1 MAVSH
6 YPSLYQINT
15 RVRHRRF
22 SRDQG
27 RTAGIDEWPDDEW
40 QDIAEQGFDWLWL
53 LGVWQTGQA
62 GAQVSRSHE
71 SWQAGFQASLADL
84 SEDDICGSCFAVVR
98 YQTAD
103 ELGGDE
109 ALARVRKKLNE
120 RGLKLML
127 DFVPNHTA
135 LDHLWVQEHP
145 EFYIQG
151 SKKDLEREPQNFI
164 ELETRQGKQV
174 FAYGRDPYFDGW
186 PDALQLDY
194 SNPKVQE
201 SMIGELLVIAERCD
215 GVRCDMAML
224 ILPEVFERTWGKR
237 IELFWPKAIAAVRE
251 RFPDF
256 VLLAEV
262 YWDLEW
268 TLQQQGFDYTYD
280 KRLYDRLRDRVG
292 RPVREH
298 LVAGLDFQSKLARF
312 LENHDEPRAAE
323 TFPQDAHEAAAIV
336 TFLSPGLRF
345 FHDGQ
350 LTGNSVQIPIHLC
363 RGPEETADRRLS
375 EFYSDL
381 LQTLQRPVFR
391 SGEWALTACHPIK
404 DGNETWQD
412 FIVYRWQAGKEV
424 TWVAVNYAAQPGR
437 CRLERSPPHQDQNQS
452 MPQDLLDSAS
462 PTPIVEVNAGEMLFD
477 FPAWGYRV
485 FTLSS

>member
-1 MAVSH
+1 MKVSH

-22 SRDQG
+22 CLDRG
-27 RTAGIDEWPDDEW
+27 GAAGIDDWPDSEW
-40 QDIAEQGFDWLWL
+40 QGIAEQGFDWLWL

-71 SWQAGFQASLADL
+71 PWQQGFQASLADL
-84 SEDDICGSCFAVVR
+84 SEDDICGSCFAVTSYR
-98 YQTAD
+98 TA
-103 ELGGDE
+103 EYLGGDK
-109 ALARVRKKLNE
+109 ALAGVRKKLNE
-120 RGLKLML
+120 QGLKLML

-135 LDHLWVQEHP
+135 LDHPWVREHP

-151 SKKDLEREPQNFI
+151 SNEDLERELQNYI
-164 ELETRQGKQV
+164 ELESKQGKQV

-186 PDALQLDY
+186 PDTLQLDY

-201 SMIGELLVIAERCD
+201 SMIAELLAVAERCD

-224 ILPEVFERTWGKR
+224 ILPEVFDRTWGKS
-237 IELFWPKAIAAVRE
+237 IEPFWPKAIAAVRE

-268 TLQQQGFDYTYD
+268 TLQQQGFDFTYD
-280 KRLYDRLRDRVG
+280 KRLYDRLRDRVA

-312 LENHDEPRAAE
+312 LENHDEPRAAH
-323 TFPQDAHEAAAIV
+323 TFPPEVHEAAAIV

-350 LTGNSVQIPIHLC
+350 LTGNSVHIPIHLC
-363 RGPEETADRRLS
+363 RGPEETADQRLS
-375 EFYSDL
+375 EFYSGL

-391 SGEWALTACHPIK
+391 SGEWALADCRPAE
-404 DGNETWQD
+404 DGNESWRN
-412 FIVYRWQAGKEV
+412 FIGYRWRSVDETV
-424 TWVAVNYAAQPGR
+424 WVAVNYAAQPGQ
-437 CRLERSPPHQDQNQS
+437 CRLEGAQIPKNENNTQVLLSSQ
-452 MPQDLLDSAS
+452 PQK
-462 PTPIVEVNAGEMLFD
+462 PGVEMNEEGIRFD

-485 FTLSS
+485 FTLPD

>member
-1 MAVSH
+1 MPAIN

-22 SRDQG
+22 CRDRG
-27 RTAGIDEWPDDEW
+27 RAAGIGDWPDDEW
-40 QDIAEQGFDWLWL
+40 QGIAEQGFDWVWL
-53 LGVWQTGQA
+53 LGVWQAGQA

-71 SWQAGFQASLADL
+71 PWQQGFRASLADL
-84 SEDDICGSCFAVVR
+84 SEDDICGSCFAVTR
-98 YQTAD
+98 YRTL
-103 ELGGDE
+103 ECLGGDK
-109 ALARVRKKLNE
+109 ALASVRKKLNE

-135 LDHLWVQEHP
+135 LDHPWVREHP

-151 SKKDLEREPQNFI
+151 SKEDIEREPQNYI
-164 ELETRQGKQV
+164 ELESSQGRQV

-186 PDALQLDY
+186 PDTLQLDY
-194 SNPKVQE
+194 GNPKVQE
-201 SMIGELLVIAERCD
+201 SMIAELLAVAERCD

-224 ILPEVFERTWGKR
+224 VLPDVFERTWGKP
-237 IELFWPKAIAAVRE
+237 IEPFWPKAIAEVRE

-256 VLLAEV
+256 MLLAEV

-280 KRLYDRLRDRVG
+280 KRLYDRLRDRAC
-292 RPVREH
+292 RPVRDH
-298 LVAGLDFQSKLARF
+298 LVAGLDFQNKLARF

-323 TFPQDAHEAAAIV
+323 IFPQDVHEAAAIV

-350 LTGNSVQIPIHLC
+350 LTGNRVHIPIHLC

-391 SGEWALTACHPIK
+391 SGEWALAECRPVEG
-404 DGNETWQD
+404 GNESWQD
-412 FIVYRWQAGKEV
+412 FIVYRWRSTDETA
-424 TWVAVNYAAQPGR
+424 WVVVNYAAQPSQ
-437 CRLERSPPHQDQNQS
+437 CRLEWSPNQEGLN
-452 MPQDLLDSAS
+452 QQQVLLSS
-462 PTPIVEVNAGEMLFD
+462 RQQKPSVEINEEGMRLD
-477 FPAWGYRV
+477 FPAWGYLV
-485 FTLSS
+485 FTLPD

>member
-15 RVRHRRF
+15 RVRHRKF
-22 SRDQG
+22 CRDRG
-27 RTAGIDEWPDDEW
+27 GAAGIGDWPDSEW
-40 QDIAEQGFDWLWL
+40 QGIAEQGFDWLWL

-71 SWQAGFQASLADL
+71 PWQAGFHASLAYL
-84 SEDDICGSCFAVVR
+84 SEDDICGSCFAVAAYR
-98 YQTAD
+98 TAKC
-103 ELGGDE
+103 LGGDE
-109 ALARVRKKLNE
+109 ALASVRKKLNE

-135 LDHLWVQEHP
+135 LDHPWVRQRP

-151 SKKDLEREPQNFI
+151 SYEDLTREPQNYI
-164 ELETRQGKQV
+164 ELESLHGKHV

-186 PDALQLDY
+186 PDALQVDY

-201 SMIGELLVIAERCD
+201 SMIAELLAIAERCD

-224 ILPEVFERTWGKR
+224 ILPDVFERTWGKS
-237 IELFWPKAIAAVRE
+237 IEPFWPKAIAAVRE
-251 RFPDF
+251 RFPNF

-268 TLQQQGFDYTYD
+268 TLQQQGFNYTYD
-280 KRLYDRLRDRVG
+280 KRLYDRLRDQVG

-298 LVAGLDFQSKLARF
+298 LVADLDFQSKLARF

-323 TFPQDAHEAAAIV
+323 TFPQDIHKAAAIV

-350 LTGNSVQIPIHLC
+350 LTGKRVHIPIHLC
-363 RGPEETADRRLS
+363 RGPDETADQRLS

-391 SGEWALTACHPIK
+391 GGEWTLVDCSPAEERNAS
-404 DGNETWQD
+404 WQD
-412 FIVYRWQAGKEV
+412 FIVYRWRSACE
-424 TWVAVNYAAQPGR
+424 TAWVVVNYAAQPGQ
-437 CRLERSPPHQDQNQS
+437 CRLVGAQIPKAKNNTQVLLSSQ
-452 MPQDLLDSAS
+452 PQK
-462 PTPIVEVNAGEMLFD
+462 PGVEMNEESIRFH
-477 FPAWGYRV
+477 FPAWGYLV
-485 FTLSS
+485 FTLPD